1 MRQYVDGIYIN
12 CVSIVTEIV
21 KMDFPRLL
29 ETPILAAL
37 QAQKVV
43 LLLGSRR
50 VGKTRLLK
58 RIQELQNE
66 PVLFLN
72 GDDLD
77 AHSLLAE
84 RSISNYRRLLGNTR
98 FLILDEAQEIPE
110 IGKKLKLMV
119 DEIEGLKVLASGSS
133 AFELQNQM
141 GEPLVGRMKTFRM
154 HPIAHSELLFSLS
167 VPEVK
172 TGLEE
177 RLVLG
182 SYPELF
188 QLRDWDEKSAYLKEL
203 VQGYLIK
210 DILAFEG
217 VRKREIILQLLRKLA
232 FRSGSEISLE
242 SLGNELQISKNT
254 VEKYLD
260 LFRGVFIVYDLPGF
274 SRNLDSEM
282 TKKRKWYFWD
292 NGIRNALTGN
302 FQRLSQREDQGLLWE
317 NYMQAERLK
326 RNQYAQENTQSYF
339 WRTHSQQEIDLIEA
353 EGDALEAFEFK
364 WGQSAA
370 KVPPMFSKNYPGASF
385 TCVHPG
391 NYLDFI
397 G

>member
-1 MRQYVDGIYIN
+1 M
-12 CVSIVTEIV
+12 TEIV